1 MAGQKTKTIR
11 AFLKEKKAKDR
22 QMYVEHVREASPS
35 SVLVVK
41 YWLLRTRML
50 RKLRTQLMFYIKQ
63 QLETEC
69 QFCGSLYGLQVE
81 LLESLEDVFYDFLR
95 ESGQTLSKYAW
106 HEWFFYVKR
115 NTSYRTLCTDCHDQL
130 VENYQMERKKVRR
143 AEKIEQRLLK
153 EKQEFDNMT
162 EADKAKWK

>member
-11 AFLKEKKAKDR
+11 AFLKEKKSKDR

-50 RKLRTQLMFYIKQ
+50 HKLRTQLMFYIKQ

-69 QFCGSLYGLQVE
+69 
-81 LLESLEDVFYDFLR
+81 
-95 ESGQTLSKYAW
+95 
-106 HEWFFYVKR
+106 
-115 NTSYRTLCTDCHDQL
+115 
-130 VENYQMERKKVRR
+130 
-143 AEKIEQRLLK
+143 
-153 EKQEFDNMT
+153 
-162 EADKAKWK
+162 